1 MSEAYG
7 CIAAV
12 EGKYRI
18 RNAQAREFSVTE
30 FDTSGLSVNYT
41 NFGILVFRDCIFK
54 VSFLIG
60 QNFGRSVLTRWF
72 DNVRFGNVL
81 ANTHCLENEM
91 EVSTDHRM
99 HKIFLVEETLDIL
112 LKLLCVLKASWQEI
126 LKKTILRD
134 INGTKLLVEARITDL
149 EPEVSFTLSI
159 KEREKLN
166 THGQDPLRETM
177 NVGYNPVFLFVKR
190 GIRGIGNIFLFLELY
205 IFNLQFRIFL
215 CDKAQIVLN
224 LIPRFESLSNLCEL
238 ISKDLM
244 RNLTSDLYI
253 ALSSELVHGNCD
265 ET

>member
-1 MSEAYG
+1 MSEPYG

-18 RNAQAREFSVTE
+18 WNAQAREFSVTE
-30 FDTSGLSVNYT
+30 FDTSGLSINYA

-99 HKIFLVEETLDIL
+99 HEIFLVEETLDIL

-166 THGQDPLRETM
+166 AHGQDPLRETM

-190 GIRGIGNIFLFLELY
+190 
-205 IFNLQFRIFL
+205 
-215 CDKAQIVLN
+215 
-224 LIPRFESLSNLCEL
+224 
-238 ISKDLM
+238 
-244 RNLTSDLYI
+244 
-253 ALSSELVHGNCD
+253 
-265 ET
+265 